1 MNTSEHKTQLI
12 RFLFDPSCPW
22 AYRASLWLRE
32 AAKVRPIE
40 IRWESF
46 SLEYVNRN
54 KVDGGYLRVLR
65 RHRRAFRLLAKSRQ
79 VAGNRGIAALYAA
92 VGAARHEQRRAL
104 NDENML
110 EQAVNE
116 AGLPPEILAL
126 TKFDPELDAMLE
138 ARYAQFVEQG
148 AFGVPTLF
156 IDDHPD
162 PFYGPLIDVV
172 PTGEAAGALWDHVS
186 ALIRLPYFYE
196 LKRNPSSIQ
205 ARMPG

>member
-1 MNTSEHKTQLI
+1 MTTAEHESQQI

-40 IRWESF
+40 IRWEPF

-54 KVDGGYLRVLR
+54 KMDEDYLRVLR
-65 RHRRAFRLLAKSRQ
+65 RHRRVFHFLERARQ
-79 VAGNRGIAALYAA
+79 VAGNPGIAALYGA
-92 VGAARHEQRRAL
+92 VGAARHERRRAL
-104 NDENML
+104 NDENVL
-110 EQAVNE
+110 KQAVNE
-116 AGLPPEILAL
+116 AGLPPEILAR
-126 TKFDPELDAMLE
+126 TRFDPEMDGVLE
-138 ARYAQFVEQG
+138 ARYAQFVKQG

-156 IDDHPD
+156 IDDRPD

-172 PTGEAAGALWDHVS
+172 PTGEAAGELWDHVS

-196 LKRNPSSIQ
+196 LKRNRASI
-205 ARMPG
+205 RV

>member
-1 MNTSEHKTQLI
+1 MTTAEHESQQI

-40 IRWESF
+40 IRWEPF

-54 KVDGGYLRVLR
+54 KMDEDYLRVLR
-65 RHRRAFRLLAKSRQ
+65 RHRRVFHFLERARQ
-79 VAGNRGIAALYAA
+79 VAGNPGIAALYGA
-92 VGAARHEQRRAL
+92 VGAARHERRRAL
-104 NDENML
+104 NDENVL
-110 EQAVNE
+110 KQAVNE
-116 AGLPPEILAL
+116 ADLPADILAL
-126 TKFDPELDAMLE
+126 TKFDPQLDAELE
-138 ARYAQFVEQG
+138 ARYSQFVAQG

-156 IDDHPD
+156 IDGHPD

-172 PTGEAAGALWDHVS
+172 PTGEAAGELWDHVS

-196 LKRNPSSIQ
+196 LKRNRASI
-205 ARMPG
+205 RV